1 MSFSDAKALSLD
13 AHAKQKG
20 LFYGAAVELQSL
32 HDPDFAATLVH
43 EAGLLVPSWETKRNL
58 IEPAQGEF
66 DFSKANEIFGF
77 AKKHKLNAR
86 GHALVWYRAN
96 PSWLSEALSDS
107 GDEALL
113 TDYIT
118 TVVGKFCGQLHS
130 WDVINEPIEPS
141 DGQPGGLRNNI
152 WLKAFGPRYID
163 LAFETAR
170 AADPD
175 ALLVLNEYNIDYNT
189 PSHEARRRALLR
201 LLTDLVKRGVPIDA
215 LGLQGHLGAFD
226 VSFNAEQF
234 ANFLT
239 EVTDLGLKLIVTELD
254 VVDRGGPSTIAA
266 RDDAVAEMASRYLDV
281 VLAQP
286 NALGVITWGLS
297 DKYTWLTD
305 ESYSRWP
312 DGEAP
317 RVLPFDTQFHRKK
330 LWHAIARAFDGATV
344 RRS

>member
-1 MSFSDAKALSLD
+1 
-13 AHAKQKG
+13 
-20 LFYGAAVELQSL
+20 
-32 HDPDFAATLVH
+32 
-43 EAGLLVPSWETKRNL
+43 
-58 IEPAQGEF
+58 
-66 DFSKANEIFGF
+66 
-77 AKKHKLNAR
+77 
-86 GHALVWYRAN
+86 
-96 PSWLSEALSDS
+96 
-107 GDEALL
+107 
-113 TDYIT
+113 
-118 TVVGKFCGQLHS
+118 LHS